1 MTVVE
6 RVGALVGELL
16 EIRDEVPAE
25 TPLLDLGADSL
36 VLIEL
41 SHRVEQDFGVEI
53 SVQQLFEDVVTV
65 DAVARWIEQE
75 QPEAAATSTGTAQET
90 PTALV
95 ERIGALVG
103 ELLEIRHEVPAETPL
118 LDLGADSLVL
128 IELSHRVEQDFG
140 VEISVQQLFE
150 DVVTVDAVA
159 RWIEQEQPEAAAT
172 STGTAQE
179 TPTALVERIGALVGE
194 LLEIRHEVPAE
205 TPLLDLGA
213 DSLVLIELSH
223 RVEQD
228 FGVEISVQQLF
239 EDVVTVDA
247 VARWIE
253 QEAPSAALPA
263 AASVPDPAPSASAP
277 VPSAPAPAA
286 PVVPVPASAVP
297 VRTVAP
303 VAAVA
308 PEPAVRAVQEPAR
321 RPAAART
328 FAEATAESLRLSETY
343 QDILCNN
350 RRFAERDESERA
362 GSYPVWVTKSD
373 GPYVWDAD
381 GNRLVDIAM
390 GYGSHLFGHNPAF
403 VTEALRHQLD
413 QGIHLGTE
421 IAATGELARKIQ
433 TLTGVERV
441 NFCVTGTEAVFTTMR
456 LARAHTG
463 RPKIVL
469 LRNGYHGHSDA
480 TLYGPKPGGRAL
492 RAATPNAPGVPA
504 SGAQDVLIGSVD
516 DPELPQFLIDHG
528 DEIAAVVMEPLQN
541 QYPDRDLREFTV
553 EMRRVTRSIGALL
566 VLDEVLTGFRFAP
579 GGFQEL
585 HGVEADLVAYG
596 KTVGAGL
603 PISVVAGRAEI
614 MDLIDGG
621 PWTRDLRVAS
631 DRLTYTAG
639 TYVKHPLSVAA
650 ANAVMS
656 ELIERGPDFLVGLN
670 ERGDLL
676 RGRIDA
682 VLRDADA
689 GVRVIGRGS
698 AFRFVRANSTSF
710 AFVGSDFHQFRRN
723 LIAEGVYITETG
735 LSYVSDAHTDDVLD
749 EIVDAVT
756 RAVRTSQDSGATGEE
771 TSAQRPLAVSLSFF
785 GMQDAAHG
793 GDFYDRV
800 VRLAETADEGGLD
813 AVWFPERH
821 FDRFAGFSPNPAVL
835 AALVA
840 ARTSRIGL
848 RAGSAVLPLHSPVT
862 VAEDWAMLDVASAG
876 RVGVAVASG
885 WMRRDF
891 VLSEAPYEER
901 RELFERRIDEM
912 TRLWAG
918 EKVRVESPAGTAA
931 EVELFPKPLQAR
943 LPLWQA
949 VLGDERSFRQAG
961 RTGRNILTNL
971 IQQDLDELRTKL
983 GAYRDGRR
991 EAGLDPEGGEVT
1003 VLVHTAFTP
1012 DEAAREGAR
1021 RDLENYMLQTF
1032 RSTHPDPGSL
1042 DRVDWTPRTRAAARR
1057 LLDGLS
1063 LVGTAEEWRRQCQV
1077 LRDAGATEIS
1087 CLVDF
1092 VGEPDRWNATVE
1104 ALVGLRAEINGTEH
1118 NTPATAVGHTRPSA
1132 VAERA
1137 TAAAAP
1143 AAPPVAGTAAAPPVA
1158 GTVSAPPVA
1167 EPADGPVSVPA
1178 AAEPASGDAV
1188 ALTRGAVEIW
1198 AASKSSPEA
1207 MAAYTIQRLFE
1218 IRGDVDPG
1226 RLRDAFHEVLRRDP
1240 ALRLTVRPT
1249 GDGGIVPGF
1258 SQAHREAFVLY
1269 EGIAPDQESFCDRVA
1284 SDLARY
1290 PLDPERGCAIVLR
1303 CRRSADGMLLHLA
1316 ASHAIIDGTQ
1326 FSEILEQVGR
1336 IYSGGSGTA
1345 ELPPRPPVDTS
1356 GADADRTYWRKAVAG
1371 IPRDAL
1377 DHARSR
1383 PVFDRSWRGRRYSRR
1398 LPADWLGT
1406 VKARGREQ
1414 RVTPFVESFATTI
1427 SSLDEFAGRPLLYSF
1442 PALRPRTE
1450 EYGSN
1455 ANLLPLWA
1463 APTTGDLR
1471 GHCRAAVLNGL
1482 RHGSLTFT
1490 QIFESETAGDPE
1502 RRRITP
1508 DVTFAWDYF
1517 DSMSLGEAAIRELPM
1532 HTEVVRFP
1540 LAVTFTVEPGDTV
1553 TLSLDIGASME
1564 DAAAEKCFETLYASL
1579 TERYEDRPA
1588 VVSAPVGPSSGR
1600 AAEALAR
1607 AAAGAVR
1614 STGDDWVRTLS
1625 LDGQEQ
1631 PAGLAVSKARA
1642 TAAAILERCDL
1653 TRIAGVRLSVDTEQD
1668 LLGAAL
1674 VCSMLGLADRVGEG
1688 ASGDGALLE
1697 IRAMST
1703 GAGSSDDHVVVGLSA
1718 WTYFETDAPLPC
1730 TPSGP
1735 DAVSGML
1742 TALAAQHASGRVT
1755 AVGRAAVLLAERTG
1769 TGTVVETPAEAATA
1783 EAPETGGAV
1792 PVAEVRAAWEKAL
1805 GRTEFGDADDFF
1817 DLGGDSIAAIRVV
1830 AELNSRFGSTL
1841 PVNLVYLHPTVGEL
1855 SAALGTEEPGST
1867 DDSRASARG

>member
-1 MTVVE
+1 MTFVE

-16 EIRDEVPAE
+16 EIRDEVPAAV
-25 TPLLDLGADSL
+25 PLLDLGADSL

-75 QPEAAATSTGTAQET
+75 RPDTGVVAAGAKDEE
-90 PTALV
+90 PPALV
-95 ERIGALVG
+95 GRVGALVG
-103 ELLEIRHEVPAETPL
+103 ELLEIQDEVPA
-118 LDLGADSLVL
+118 
-128 IELSHRVEQDFG
+128 
-140 VEISVQQLFE
+140 
-150 DVVTVDAVA
+150 AV
-159 RWIEQEQPEAAAT
+159 
-172 STGTAQE
+172 
-179 TPTALVERIGALVGE
+179 
-194 LLEIRHEVPAE
+194 
-205 TPLLDLGA
+205 PLLDLGA

-253 QEAPSAALPA
+253 QEAPGAVLPA
-263 AASVPDPAPSASAP
+263 AASAPLPGTPAIPPA
-277 VPSAPAPAA
+277 PSAPAPAA
-286 PVVPVPASAVP
+286 PAAAVP
-297 VRTVAP
+297 GAP
-303 VAAVA
+303 G
-308 PEPAVRAVQEPAR
+308 
-321 RPAAART
+321 PAAETVPGAGRT
-328 FAEATAESLRLSETY
+328 FAGATAASLRLSEAY
-343 QDILCNN
+343 QDTLCNN
-350 RRFAERDESERA
+350 RRFAERDEKERA
-362 GSYPVWVTKSD
+362 ESYPIWVTKSD
-373 GPYVWDAD
+373 GPYVWDVD

-390 GYGSHLFGHNPAF
+390 GYGAHLFGHNPAF
-403 VTEALRHQLD
+403 VTEALRDQLD
-413 QGIHLGTE
+413 QGIHVGNE

-433 TLTGVERV
+433 ALTGAERV

-469 LRNGYHGHSDA
+469 LRNSYHGHSDA

-516 DPELPQFLIDHG
+516 DPELPQFLLDHG
-528 DEIAAVVMEPLQN
+528 DEIAAVVMEPMQN

-603 PISVVAGRAEI
+603 PISVVAGRAAI
-614 MDLIDGG
+614 MDLVDGG
-621 PWTRDLRVAS
+621 PWTRDLRVSS

-656 ELIERGPDFLVGLN
+656 ELIERGPDFLARLN

-676 RGRIDA
+676 RGRIDT

-710 AFVGSDFHQFRRN
+710 AFIGSDFHQFRRN

-749 EIVDAVT
+749 EIVGAVT
-756 RAVRTSQDSGATGEE
+756 RAVRAPQDSAGTGEE
-771 TSAQRPLAVSLSFF
+771 TASQRPLAVSLSFF

-800 VRLAETADEGGLD
+800 VRLAETAEEGGLD

-840 ARTSRIGL
+840 SRTSRIGL

-891 VLSEAPYEER
+891 VLSDGPYEER
-901 RELFERRIDEM
+901 RELFERRIDEVS
-912 TRLWAG
+912 RLWAG
-918 EKVRVESPAGTAA
+918 EKVLLESPAGTAA
-931 EVELFPKPLQAR
+931 EVELFPKPVQAR

-971 IQQDLDELRTKL
+971 IQQDLDELRAKL

-1012 DEAAREGAR
+1012 DEAARESAR

-1032 RSTHPDPGSL
+1032 RSTHPDPASL
-1042 DRVDWTPRTRAAARR
+1042 DTVDWTPRTRAAARR

-1063 LVGTAEEWRRQCQV
+1063 LVGTADEWRRQCRA
-1077 LRDAGATEIS
+1077 LHDAGATEIS

-1092 VGEPDRWNATVE
+1092 VGEPGRWEETVE
-1104 ALVGLRAEINGTEH
+1104 ALVGLRAEVNGTGPG
-1118 NTPATAVGHTRPSA
+1118 TPVAAVERP
-1132 VAERA
+1132 
-1137 TAAAAP
+1137 TAASASAAP
-1143 AAPPVAGTAAAPPVA
+1143 SVAGEA
-1158 GTVSAPPVA
+1158 
-1167 EPADGPVSVPA
+1167 VPEEA
-1178 AAEPASGDAV
+1178 VVGEAV

-1198 AASKSSPEA
+1198 AASRTSPEA

-1218 IRGDVDPG
+1218 IRGEVDPG

-1249 GDGGIVPGF
+1249 GDGGVVPEF
-1258 SQAHREAFVLY
+1258 SRVHREAFVLY
-1269 EGIAPDQESFCDRVA
+1269 EGTAADQETFCDRVA
-1284 SDLARY
+1284 GDLARD
-1290 PLDPERGCAIVLR
+1290 PLDPERGCAVVLR
-1303 CRRSADGMLLHLA
+1303 CQRAAGGMLLHLA

-1326 FSEILEQVGR
+1326 FSEILEQAGR
-1336 IYSGGSGTA
+1336 IYTAGTGTA
-1345 ELPPRPPVDTS
+1345 GTGTGGPPPRRPVDTS
-1356 GADADRTYWRKAVAG
+1356 GADADRAYWREAVAG
-1371 IPRDAL
+1371 IPRETL
-1377 DHARSR
+1377 EHARSR

-1406 VKARGREQ
+1406 VKAQGREH

-1427 SSLDEFAGRPLLYSF
+1427 GSLDAFAGRPLLYSF

-1463 APTTGDLR
+1463 DPAAGDLR
-1471 GHCRAAVLNGL
+1471 GHCRTAVLDGL

-1490 QIFESETAGDPE
+1490 QIFGTGTAGDPG
-1502 RRRITP
+1502 RRITP

-1532 HTEVVRFP
+1532 RTEVVRFP

-1553 TLSLDIGASME
+1553 TLSLDIGAAME
-1564 DAAAEKCFETLYASL
+1564 DAAAEKCFEALYASL
-1579 TERYEDRPA
+1579 TERYGDRPA
-1588 VVSAPVGPSSGR
+1588 VASAPVGPSSEA

-1614 STGDDWVRTLS
+1614 GTGADWVRTLR

-1631 PAGLAVSKARA
+1631 LAGLAVSKARA
-1642 TAAAILERCDL
+1642 TAAAVLERCDL
-1653 TRIAGVRLSVDTEQD
+1653 ARITGVRLSVDTEQD

-1688 ASGDGALLE
+1688 ASDGAWLE
-1697 IRAMST
+1697 IQAVST
-1703 GAGSSDDHVVVGLSA
+1703 GAGSTDGHVVVGLSA
-1718 WTYFETDAPLPC
+1718 WTYVESDAPLPC
-1730 TPSGP
+1730 TPSGT
-1735 DAVSGML
+1735 DAVAGML
-1742 TALAAQHASGRVT
+1742 TALAARHAPGRVT
-1755 AVGRAAVLLAERTG
+1755 AVGGAAAVLAERAGAVTAAG
-1769 TGTVVETPAEAATA
+1769 ADAEAAGA
-1783 EAPETGGAV
+1783 EPPSTGDAALLAG
-1792 PVAEVRAAWEKAL
+1792 VRAAWEKAL
-1805 GRTEFGDADDFF
+1805 GRTGFDDADDFF

-1841 PVNLVYLHPTVGEL
+1841 PVNLVYLHPSVGEL
-1855 SAALGTEEPGST
+1855 AAALVTEADAIPT
-1867 DDSRASARG
+1867 DDSRAPARG